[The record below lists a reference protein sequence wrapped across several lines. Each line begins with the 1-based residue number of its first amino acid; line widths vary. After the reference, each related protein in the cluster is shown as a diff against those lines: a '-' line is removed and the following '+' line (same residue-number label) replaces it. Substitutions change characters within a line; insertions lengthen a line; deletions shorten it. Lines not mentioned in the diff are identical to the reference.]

1 MGILSR
7 FIMSKRKKEELEKI
21 NRRRIKRGVERVIE
35 NLEDKFDRLNKE
47 SSILWNKARQQLL
60 SGQKS
65 EALATLRSYKAK
77 TVMGRRVDH
86 QLTMT
91 RYRYDAIV
99 GAADMQEVM
108 GALNDLAANTNVD
121 VDILEDTMEKVE
133 NAASDNNDV
142 CKIIDRAF
150 QRDMAKLD
158 RELENA
164 GGDDDDE
171 LMKSLEQEV
180 AADGKRKVDGTIT
193 SGQERLRNMLN
204 EKK

>member
-1 MGILSR
+1 MGILSSI
-7 FIMSKRKKEELEKI
+7 FMSKSEKEKLEKI
-21 NRRRIKRGVERVIE
+21 NRRRTTRGVERVIE

-47 SSILWNKARQQLL
+47 CAILWNTARQQLL

-65 EALATLRSYKAK
+65 EAIATLRSYKAK

-91 RYRYDAIV
+91 RFRYEAIV
-99 GAADMQEVM
+99 GAADMQQVM
-108 GALNDLAANTNVD
+108 SALNDLAVNTNVD
-121 VDILEDTMEKVE
+121 VDMLEETMETVDD
-133 NAASDNNDV
+133 AAGDNSEV

-180 AADGKRKVDGTIT
+180 AADGKENVESSII